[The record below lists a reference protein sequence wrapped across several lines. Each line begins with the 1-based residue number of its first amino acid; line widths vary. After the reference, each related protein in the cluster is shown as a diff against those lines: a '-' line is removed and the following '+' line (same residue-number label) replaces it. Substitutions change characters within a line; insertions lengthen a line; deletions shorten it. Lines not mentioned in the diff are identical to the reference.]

1 MNLLDMYSTADLV
14 LARVARFL
22 PDPLVRW
29 VQRRISRR
37 VLKRLRVPSE
47 WLAEGPDGFQPDDE
61 MDLVFGYGN
70 PNPERVGC
78 CSEPE
83 LIELANRRRS
93 IGDPGYEHIGCCS
106 PCYRRLRA
114 LQRLKIR

>member
-29 VQRRISRR
+29 VQRRISGR
-37 VLKRLRVPSE
+37 VLKRLRVPPE
-47 WLAEGPDGFQPDDE
+47 GLAEEGFQPDDE
-61 MDLVFGYGN
+61 TDLVFGYGN
-70 PNPERVGC
+70 PNPGRVGC
-78 CSEPE
+78 SSEAD

-93 IGDPGYEHIGCCS
+93 IGDPRYDHIGYCS
-106 PCYRRLRA
+106 PCFRRLRA
-114 LQRLKIR
+114 LQRLQVR